1 VLAVLCV
8 AWGFVGPWLGGFM
21 QVEGEVSLLGA
32 FFSLETPIFFAILVP
47 AGLII
52 YLTYY
57 KHSEVMMKFRSS
69 SNPLTTVLK
78 HGYFFDDFYERITG
92 KGVITISD
100 GVRRAN
106 ETVMGGVG
114 KPAQGIVNFADH
126 LRSFEGLFSGRLPQ
140 AIANSMVKVAH
151 SVQKYLDVLAD
162 DLLSVIAHRTMKGA
176 SQMKKLPASS
186 LQHYIAAALLGFIL
200 ILILI
205 ILTVGI

>member
-1 VLAVLCV
+1 
-8 AWGFVGPWLGGFM
+8 M
-21 QVEGEVSLLGA
+21 QVQGEVSLLGA
-32 FFSLETPIFFAILVP
+32 FFSLETPLFFAILVP

-57 KHSEVMMKFRSS
+57 KQSEIMMRIRNSP
-69 SNPLTTVLK
+69 NPLKTILK

-92 KGVITISD
+92 RGVMTISD

-106 ETVMGGVG
+106 ETMMGSVG
-114 KPAQGIVNFADH
+114 KPAQGIVSFADH
-126 LRSFEGLFSGRLPQ
+126 LRVFEGFFSGRLPQ
-140 AIANSMVKVAH
+140 AIANSMVKLAH

-162 DLLSVIAHRTMKGA
+162 DLLSIIAHRTMRGA
-176 SQMKKLPASS
+176 SHMKKLPSSS

-205 ILTVGI
+205 ILTVGL